1 MPYIEDLYKEY
12 NKNNDDVVI
21 LGIASPNLGR
31 EGSEEYIANF
41 LKEEKHTF
49 PVIFDEGGNQVY
61 QYGIN
66 AFPSTFI
73 IDKEGYITQYV
84 PGAMSKETMKQLIES
99 AR

>member
-1 MPYIEDLYKEY
+1 MNFWATWCPPCKEEMPYIEDLYKEY

-61 QYGIN
+61 QM
-66 AFPSTFI
+66 
-73 IDKEGYITQYV
+73 E
-84 PGAMSKETMKQLIES
+84 
-99 AR
+99 